1 MRGRC
6 ENCGEFLFWK
16 AIFSAMEKCCSCG
29 AHLKKSKLDACLYL
43 LPISVFP
50 VKTWIADPLLSDIF
64 VKNVVLTIYLFVS
77 FLLVL
82 LFRWWFGYRV
92 KNYDLA

>member
-16 AIFSAMEKCCSCG
+16 AIYSAMGKCCNCG
-29 AHLKKSKLDACLYL
+29 VSLKKSKLDTCLYL

-50 VKTWIADPLLSDIF
+50 IKIWIVDPLLSDVF
-64 VKNVVLTIYLFVS
+64 VKNVGLAIYLFVA
-77 FLLVL
+77 FFLVL
-82 LFRWWFGYRV
+82 LFRWWFGYQV
-92 KNYDLA
+92 QN